1 MGEKTLEWLI
11 EIDGKEERFVEAA
24 AYFEARRVGAMLV
37 GRKEEDVSL
46 LSNLPRAP
54 ARYSSQFLPLCN
66 PVASK
71 KKRGWS
77 QAIGRFWCIGY
88 YRKVPSTDAAH
99 SAFLASIKKCK

>member
-71 KKRGWS
+71 KKKGLEPGDR
-77 QAIGRFWCIGY
+77 
-88 YRKVPSTDAAH
+88 
-99 SAFLASIKKCK
+99 AFLVYWVLSESPLNRRSP